1 VCKLAALSYE
11 MVNMRFLITGH
22 TGFKG
27 AWLGGLL
34 SELGHEVCGI
44 SLAPLHNSI
53 FTNAKM
59 GQYFKSSQY
68 LDLTSADVYSEI
80 KKIRP
85 EIVLHLA
92 AQSLVPNSYKL
103 PIETFNINVMGT
115 LKLLEACS
123 KFDFIQAIT
132 VVTSDKVYRN
142 NGLLET
148 FKEDSPLGGYDPYS
162 ASKSAAD
169 IATESWAR
177 STSDSRINI
186 ARSGNVIGGGDF
198 ADSRLIPDIVNAITA
213 GSTLKVR
220 NLYAVRPWQHVL
232 DCLNG
237 YYSLVNHQL
246 KNKDF
251 SIWNFG
257 PESSQ
262 YSTVQDLI
270 ENFTNYWGYSLNY
283 EQVESLFHE
292 SKILRLNID
301 KVSKDL
307 GYLNKLDYL
316 NSVKWT
322 VDWYKSKNPEQMT
335 ISQIKKYLE
344 L

>member
-1 VCKLAALSYE
+1 
-11 MVNMRFLITGH
+11 
-22 TGFKG
+22 
-27 AWLGGLL
+27 
-34 SELGHEVCGI
+34 
-44 SLAPLHNSI
+44 
-53 FTNAKM
+53 
-59 GQYFKSSQY
+59 
-68 LDLTSADVYSEI
+68 
-80 KKIRP
+80 
-85 EIVLHLA
+85 LA
-92 AQSLVPNSYKL
+92 AQSLGPNSYKI

-123 KFDFIQAIT
+123 KFDFIQSIM

-142 NGLLET
+142 NGLVET

-169 IATESWAR
+169 IATESWAI
-177 STSDSRINI
+177 STNDSRICI

-198 ADSRLIPDIVNAITA
+198 TESRLIPDIVNAITS

-220 NLYAVRPWQHVL
+220 NLHAVRPWQHVL
-232 DCLNG
+232 DCLHG
-237 YYSLVNHQL
+237 YYSLVNFQI
-246 KNKDF
+246 KNGDF
-251 SIWNFG
+251 GVWNFG
-257 PESSQ
+257 PDSSQ

-270 ENFTNYWGYSLNY
+270 ENFTNYWDYSLDY
-283 EQVESLFHE
+283 EQVGSLFHE

-301 KVSKDL
+301 KASKEL
-307 GYLNKLDYL
+307 GYLNKLDFS

-335 ISQIKKYLE
+335 INQIKRYLE

>member
-1 VCKLAALSYE
+1 
-11 MVNMRFLITGH
+11 MVDMRFLITGH

-34 SELGHEVCGI
+34 SELGHEVFGI
-44 SLAPLHNSI
+44 SLSPLHNSI
-53 FTNAKM
+53 FNHAKM

-68 LDLTSADVYSEI
+68 LDLTSADIYSEI
-80 KKIRP
+80 KKIKP
-85 EIVLHLA
+85 DIVLHLA
-92 AQSLVPNSYKL
+92 AQSLVPNSYKI

-123 KFDFIQAIT
+123 KFDFIQSIM

-142 NGLLET
+142 NGLVET

-169 IATESWAR
+169 IATESWAI
-177 STSDSRINI
+177 STNDSRICI

-198 ADSRLIPDIVNAITA
+198 TESRLIPDIVNAITS

-220 NLYAVRPWQHVL
+220 NLHAVRPWQHVL
-232 DCLNG
+232 DCLHG
-237 YYSLVNHQL
+237 YYSLVNFQI
-246 KNKDF
+246 KNGDF
-251 SIWNFG
+251 GVWNFG
-257 PESSQ
+257 PDSSQ

-270 ENFTNYWGYSLNY
+270 ENFTNYWDYSLDY
-283 EQVESLFHE
+283 EQVGSLFHE

-301 KVSKDL
+301 KASKEL
-307 GYLNKLDYL
+307 GYLNKLDFS

-335 ISQIKKYLE
+335 INQIKRYLE